1 MYQKENWQGQF
12 LYKSIPTE
20 GERLCLIHICFFFC
34 CQLHF
39 VTMAIAQEWL
49 LASVI
54 VSALYRESELREV
67 IDTNQPDKTVAW
79 MCCI

>member
-1 MYQKENWQGQF
+1 MTNSYHKLTLNLSLIIKKPCSFMYQKENWQGQF

-39 VTMAIAQEWL
+39 VTMAIAQE
-49 LASVI
+49 
-54 VSALYRESELREV
+54 
-67 IDTNQPDKTVAW
+67 
-79 MCCI
+79 